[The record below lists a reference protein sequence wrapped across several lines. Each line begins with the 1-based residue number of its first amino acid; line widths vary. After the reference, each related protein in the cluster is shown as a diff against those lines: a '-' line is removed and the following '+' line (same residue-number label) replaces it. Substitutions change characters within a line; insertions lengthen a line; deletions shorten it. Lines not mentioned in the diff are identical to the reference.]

1 MKILLKAEH
10 ELPSHREGKTFH
22 ELDSRRSLRWNIR
35 RKTIVEYP
43 VLYAVLSHHSDY
55 FGEHRWM
62 IFFIPIR
69 LIEFIQSL
77 VYEEPSESQDLVS
90 LAMSSEDSPSA
101 VDSKKRKIENDD
113 LGDDD
118 DDGAGGAS
126 FGLLASEDAG
136 ESDEDSVTAG
146 ERKRRAREEE
156 ANARGGFSF
165 VLKHKECFHCVL
177 PTDQEKR
184 GKRWSS
190 GGWPDTRSGGEA
202 PKESSKTTS
211 SSTGLLS
218 SVNAS
223 AC

>member
-35 RKTIVEYP
+35 RRTIVEYP

-55 FGEHRWM
+55 FGEYRCVN
-62 IFFIPIR
+62 FPIPIR

-77 VYEEPSESQDLVS
+77 VYEEPSESQDLRS

-113 LGDDD
+113 DG

-126 FGLLASEDAG
+126 FGLLASEDAD

-156 ANARGGFSF
+156 ANAR
-165 VLKHKECFHCVL
+165 
-177 PTDQEKR
+177 
-184 GKRWSS
+184 
-190 GGWPDTRSGGEA
+190 
-202 PKESSKTTS
+202 
-211 SSTGLLS
+211 
-218 SVNAS
+218 
-223 AC
+223 